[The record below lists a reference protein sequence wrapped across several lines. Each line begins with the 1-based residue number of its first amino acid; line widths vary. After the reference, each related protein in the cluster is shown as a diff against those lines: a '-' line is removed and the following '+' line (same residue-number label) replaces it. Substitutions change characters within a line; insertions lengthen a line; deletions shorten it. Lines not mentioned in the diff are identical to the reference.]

1 LRISGKDS
9 CVIYLLARTHSRH
22 EFATAT
28 AINEMLHRPDP
39 DGDLRPTGAVA
50 VVPREI
56 VITPAKD
63 GKPEAI
69 TYRPLLPRLMFLACT
84 NEQWHDFQHKR
95 IYGPQGILPPIRREF
110 DLLQV
115 HWAGLQAFAARA
127 EMECEYRIGCHEAGK
142 KVANM
147 RPGDII
153 RMISAT
159 IGDVD
164 LAGRLGEVV
173 RMDRGKVLVQTD
185 VLLMGKPV
193 VARLDPGQI
202 IGMAAE

>member
-1 LRISGKDS
+1 M
-9 CVIYLLARTHSRH
+9 IYLLARTHSRA

-39 DGDLRPTGAVA
+39 DGDLRPIGAVA
-50 VVPREI
+50 VVPREV

-63 GKPEAI
+63 GKPEKI
-69 TYRPLLPRLMFLACT
+69 DYRPLLPRLMFLACT
-84 NEQWHDFQHKR
+84 EAQWHQFHHKR
-95 IYGPQGILPPIRREF
+95 LYGPAGILPPIRREF
-110 DLLQV
+110 DLLPV

-127 EMECEYRIGCHEAGK
+127 EQECEYRIGCHEAGK

-153 RMISAT
+153 RMIEAS

-164 LAGRLGEVV
+164 LAGRLGKVV
-173 RMDRGKVLVQTD
+173 RMEHGKVLVQTD
-185 VLLMGKPV
+185 VMLMGKPV
-193 VARLDPGQI
+193 VARLEPGQI
-202 IGMAAE
+202 AAE

>member
-1 LRISGKDS
+1 LI
-9 CVIYLLARTHSRH
+9 IYLLARVHSRA

-39 DGDLRPTGAVA
+39 EGDLRPIGAVA
-50 VVPREI
+50 VVPREV

-95 IYGPQGILPPIRREF
+95 IYGPAGILPPIRREF
-110 DLLQV
+110 DLLAV
-115 HWAGLQAFAARA
+115 HWAGLEAFAARA
-127 EMECEYRIGCHEAGK
+127 EMECEVMLARHEAGK
-142 KVANM
+142 KV
-147 RPGDII
+147 RRLRKGEII
-153 RMISAT
+153 RMIEGT

-164 LAGRLGEVV
+164 LAGRMGRVV
-173 RMDRGKVLVQTD
+173 KVEANRVHVQTD
-185 VLLMGKPV
+185 VEFMGKPV
-193 VARLDPGQI
+193 VARLEPGQ